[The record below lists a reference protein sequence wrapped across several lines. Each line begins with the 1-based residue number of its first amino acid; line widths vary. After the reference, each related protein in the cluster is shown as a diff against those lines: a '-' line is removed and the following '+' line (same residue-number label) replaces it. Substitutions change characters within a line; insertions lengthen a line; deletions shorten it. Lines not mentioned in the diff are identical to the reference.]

1 MAALPFALRRPALL
15 VRDLL
20 ADRERPDLDAL
31 AAIQDPERFVWAI
44 LPHAAR
50 TFSACIAMLPARSAR
65 AAAVAYLYCRIL
77 DTYEDLS
84 AGPDEAVA
92 SLTAFSAR
100 FETHASGVASG
111 VASGAASGV
120 GSAAAQRAPTSS
132 GQGAGA
138 APPGELAHVPPPGDG
153 LALDQRDRAHL
164 LLVERCALVDRVF
177 VTLPAPVQA
186 IIADLVHEMA
196 AGMAWAARTVHAQ
209 GGVLEDDEQL
219 SRYCRAVL
227 GEPVRFVARM
237 TVLRRAGAPDL
248 SADEHDTAMVSGEFI
263 QLANV
268 TRDVEKDLARGV
280 TFRPGLRPLL
290 GQDVPRP
297 GAQRVLNE
305 GSASDPGGAPARPG
319 DGETAPALHMPADAE
334 AVSSQESVRA
344 ARAELLDLAIARAPA
359 YGRLVQLLDGGAFS
373 LTRASALLM
382 LLFTERYYGGCA
394 ERVGR
399 ARVGAKRSGV
409 ALLLSTALAVVSR
422 GWSRRCVRGSLANL
436 AAMGRPVR
444 A

>member
-1 MAALPFALRRPALL
+1 MATLPFALRRPALL

-20 ADRERPDLDAL
+20 ADRERPDLAAL
-31 AAIQDPERFVWAI
+31 GAIQDPERFVWAI

-100 FETHASGVASG
+100 FEAHASS
-111 VASGAASGV
+111 
-120 GSAAAQRAPTSS
+120 AAQRAAKAAAHGTNLDADL
-132 GQGAGA
+132 GAGTDA
-138 APPGELAHVPPPGDG
+138 GAGPGSTPGELAHVPPPGDG

-177 VTLPAPVQA
+177 VTLPGPVQA

-196 AGMAWAARTVHAQ
+196 AGMAWAARTFHAQ
-209 GGVLEDDEQL
+209 GGVLQDDEQL

-248 SADEHDTAMVSGEFI
+248 SAEERDATMVSGEFI

-280 TFRPGLRPLL
+280 TFRPELRSLL
-290 GQDVPRP
+290 GQEVPRP
-297 GAQRVLNE
+297 ERATASPPAQAV
-305 GSASDPGGAPARPG
+305 
-319 DGETAPALHMPADAE
+319 E
-334 AVSSQESVRA
+334 AVRA
-344 ARAELLDLAIARAPA
+344 ARAELLDLAIDRAPA
-359 YGRLVQLLDGGAFS
+359 YGDLVQLLDGGAFS

-409 ALLLSTALAVVSR
+409 ALLLSTALAVISR
-422 GWSRRCVRGSLANL
+422 SWSRRCVRGSLANL
-436 AAMGRPVR
+436 AAMDGRAR
-444 A
+444 D

>member
-15 VRDLL
+15 LRDLL

-31 AAIQDPERFVWAI
+31 AAIDDPERFVWAI

-92 SLTAFSAR
+92 SLSAFSAR
-100 FETHASGVASG
+100 FDGLTDATGALTN
-111 VASGAASGV
+111 ASGAHAHDASA
-120 GSAAAQRAPTSS
+120 SAPSRSTGPASQALP
-132 GQGAGA
+132 
-138 APPGELAHVPPPGDG
+138 HVPPPGDER
-153 LALDQRDRAHL
+153 AEDARDRAHL
-164 LLVERCALVDRVF
+164 LLVQRCELVDRVF
-177 VTLPAPVQA
+177 LNLPPTVQV
-186 IIADLVHEMA
+186 IIAELVREMA
-196 AGMAWAARTVHAQ
+196 AGMAWAAHSFDQQ
-209 GGVLEDDEQL
+209 GGVLRGNEQL
-219 SRYCRAVL
+219 TRYCRAVL

-237 TVLRRAGAPDL
+237 TLLGRTGSAQLTPQQREASMRA
-248 SADEHDTAMVSGEFI
+248 GEFI

-280 TFRPGLRPLL
+280 AFRESLRPLL
-290 GQDVPRP
+290 G
-297 GAQRVLNE
+297 ARV
-305 GSASDPGGAPARPG
+305 ARPG
-319 DGETAPALHMPADAE
+319 RVAARPPGAAEPGSTPGSGETHDSDGSSRTTNAAE
-334 AVSSQESVRA
+334 TVRA
-344 ARAELLDLAIARAPA
+344 ARAELLDIALSHAPSYA
-359 YGRLVQLLDGGAFS
+359 ELLQLLDGGLFS

-399 ARVGAKRSGV
+399 PRAARRRSGLS
-409 ALLLSTALAVVSR
+409 LLAATALAVFSR
-422 GWSRRCVRGSLANL
+422 GWSLRCQRRSLAQL
-436 AAMGRPVR
+436 AALKPKPPGRP

>member
-20 ADRERPDLDAL
+20 ADRERPDLAAL
-31 AAIQDPERFVWAI
+31 GAIQDPERFVWAI

-92 SLTAFSAR
+92 SLSAFSAR
-100 FETHASGVASG
+100 FEAH
-111 VASGAASGV
+111 ASGAARG
-120 GSAAAQRAPTSS
+120 APT
-132 GQGAGA
+132 AATHGA
-138 APPGELAHVPPPGDG
+138 ALETETGVDSTPGELAHVPPPGDG

-177 VTLPAPVQA
+177 VTLPEPVQA

-196 AGMAWAARTVHAQ
+196 AGMAWAARTFHAQ
-209 GGVLEDDEQL
+209 GGVLQDEEQL

-248 SADEHDTAMVSGEFI
+248 SPEERDATMVSGEFI

-280 TFRPGLRPLL
+280 TFRPELRSLL
-290 GQDVPRP
+290 GQEVPRP
-297 GAQRVLNE
+297 ARGT
-305 GSASDPGGAPARPG
+305 ASPPTQAV
-319 DGETAPALHMPADAE
+319 E
-334 AVSSQESVRA
+334 AVRV
-344 ARAELLDLAIARAPA
+344 ARAELLDLALDRAPA
-359 YGRLVQLLDGGAFS
+359 YGSLVQLLDGGAFS

-399 ARVGAKRSGV
+399 PRVGAKRSGV

-422 GWSRRCVRGSLANL
+422 SWSRRCVRRSLANL
-436 AAMGRPVR
+436 AAMGGR
-444 A
+444 APD